1 MTREDICKEFRSQI
15 VLILPM
21 LMAQIAQVSLG
32 VADTIMT
39 GRAGALDMAGVA
51 LSTSLWVPTLLF
63 GQGVVLAVTPAVA
76 QLRGQGDDT
85 AIYQTLRQSIW
96 LALGMSVLLLTVTGV
111 LAGHLE
117 LFGLDEDLAYI
128 SRGYLHAVMCG
139 GPAYLLFIALRC
151 SMEGYSRVRPA
162 MVASIAALV
171 VNIPFNYLFIFGKFG
186 FPRLGGIGAGV
197 ATAITYWAMLGVMIV
212 FASRMSEFRTA
223 FSRLE
228 LPRPAVLLRLF
239 RVGLPGALA
248 LLCEVSMF
256 ALIALLLAPLGAIEV
271 AGHQVALNFSTL
283 IFIMPLSIGMAS
295 TIRVGLAIGKNSPH
309 KIILATRV
317 ALGTALVVGVLS
329 ALLTFCLCRQVAM
342 LYNPDPV
349 IINLAASLLVLASCY
364 QITDALQTTAIG
376 ILRGYNDTKAIFAVT
391 FFCYWII
398 SMPLGWTLGRT
409 DWLVPAQGARGF
421 WIAIIVG
428 LSLAAVCYLT
438 RIRVLEK
445 RLDTFLAAHHR
456 QVPQRSEA

>member
-1 MTREDICKEFRSQI
+1 MTREDIRKEFHSQI

-51 LSTSLWVPTLLF
+51 LSTSLWVPVLLF

-76 QLRGQGDDT
+76 QLRGQGHDS
-85 AIYQTLRQSIW
+85 AIHQTLRQAIW
-96 LALGMSVLLLTVTGV
+96 LALGMSAILLTVTGV
-111 LAGHLE
+111 LTSHLE
-117 LFGLDEDLAYI
+117 LFGLDEDLARI

-151 SMEGYSRVRPA
+151 SMEGYARPTGHGGQHRGSGRQHSLQLS
-162 MVASIAALV
+162 VYFWKI
-171 VNIPFNYLFIFGKFG
+171 G

-223 FSRLE
+223 FSCLE
-228 LPRPAVLLRLF
+228 APRPTVLFRLF
-239 RVGLPGALA
+239 KVGLPGALA
-248 LLCEVSMF
+248 LLSEVSMF
-256 ALIALLLAPLGAIEV
+256 ALIALMLAPLGAIEV

-295 TIRVGLAIGKNSPH
+295 TIRVGLAIGQNSPQN
-309 KIILATRV
+309 IRLATRV
-317 ALGTALVVGVLS
+317 ALGTALIVGILS
-329 ALLTFCLCRQVAM
+329 ALLTFCLCRQVAT
-342 LYNPDPV
+342 LYNADPV
-349 IINLAASLLVLASCY
+349 IINLAASLLILASCY

-398 SMPLGWTLGRT
+398 SIPLGWTLGRT
-409 DWLVPAQGARGF
+409 DWLTSAQGARGF

-445 RLDTFLAAHHR
+445 RFDACLAAHHHTT
-456 QVPQRSEA
+456 PQAESV